1 MNSEDLEDIQNS
13 EEVITLKAPRL
24 DPLEKLYVR
33 AYLSKLSH
41 SYAHSVVSPGI
52 KNPKEDN
59 PYSRR
64 DNVQFHISLAMQ
76 EKMEALE
83 INPET
88 IIAKLYKEATREDKT
103 ASHNARIQAL
113 SLLGKQLGMFVEKK
127 EVEKHTFN
135 IINYSDKPIK
145 IIAVDPNESIE
156 SEEPIEEKDYSDTL
170 QFTDYKEGD

>member
-1 MNSEDLEDIQNS
+1 MTTDNLELPG
-13 EEVITLKAPRL
+13 EVITLKSPKL

-103 ASHNARIQAL
+103 ASHNARITAL
-113 SLLGKQLGMFVEKK
+113 NLLGKHLGMFVEKK
-127 EVEKHTFN
+127 EVEKHVFN
-135 IINYSDKPIK
+135 IVNYSDKPVEIV
-145 IIAVDPNESIE
+145 AVETEETEEIEDESPNL
-156 SEEPIEEKDYSDTL
+156 PIH
-170 QFTDYKEGD
+170 FTDFDTEE